1 MARSAAALHGEVQA
15 AGAVER
21 PVGRKRVGR
30 KGVGREAVDGEGFGS
45 PLTRFGVIG
54 QGEVVVL
61 GASGHVADGPSRR
74 GMG

>member
-21 PVGRKRVGR
+21 PVGRE
-30 KGVGREAVDGEGFGS
+30 GVGREAIDGEGFGS
-45 PLTRFGVIG
+45 TLTRFGVIG